1 MRHFP
6 RQYSR
11 LALWSRRLAGF
22 ALAVV
27 LAGIALTRWMVF
39 PQDKGLIATASG
51 VVLAA
56 IALALALA
64 AYVEIWRSGAI
75 GLVRANIGALLAL
88 AILAVPLWQVVRAFR
103 LPPINDISTDLAE
116 VPAFSRSRAALT
128 ARGGHVPDLPGD
140 GVRAA
145 QQKGYADLEPV
156 ILDMAPDEA
165 FDLALEVA
173 GDLKWQVIEK
183 VPPAG
188 RSGTGRIEA
197 TSRTLLMR
205 FVDDITIRIRPH
217 ANGTRIDIRS
227 ASRIGRHDL
236 GANAAR
242 IRAFAEALQDAAR
255 P

>member
-1 MRHFP
+1 MRQFP
-6 RQYSR
+6 RQVSR
-11 LALWSRRLAGF
+11 LALWSRQLAGF

-27 LAGIALTRWMVF
+27 LVGIALTRWMVF
-39 PQDKGLIATASG
+39 PQDKGLISTASG

-56 IALALALA
+56 IALLLAIA
-64 AYVEIWRSGAI
+64 AYVEIWRTGAI

-88 AILAVPLWQVVRAFR
+88 AILAVPLWQVTKAFS
-103 LPPINDISTDLAE
+103 LPPINDVSTDPVE
-116 VPAFSRSRAALT
+116 VPAFSRSRAALA
-128 ARGGHVPDLPGD
+128 ARGGYVPDLPGEAT
-140 GVRAA
+140 RHA
-145 QQKGYADLEPV
+145 QQKAYADLEPV

-165 FDLALEVA
+165 FDLVLEVA

-183 VPPAG
+183 SAPSG

-197 TSRTLLMR
+197 MARTVLMR

-217 ANGTRIDIRS
+217 ANGTRVDIRS
-227 ASRIGRHDL
+227 ASRIGQHDL

-242 IRAFAEALQDAAR
+242 IRAFAEALQDAAK